1 LTLLQRGIFRFL
13 NRCLGSAMTGKSSP
27 NPETIRIGLLAAEP
41 IRVAGLVSIFDLPA
55 QRDRAQLVPV
65 VGSLQELIR
74 IASLQYVVV
83 DLHASNGS
91 LEDLETIRMKRPDIR
106 SIVIGPEGDSEL
118 VLNAIVAGARAYLGL
133 NAGPEVIRSAID
145 VVTSGSIWA
154 PRRLLAQLIDRLLK
168 VPKVT
173 TEPISVPL
181 TQLTQRE
188 QEVLELL
195 VKAHSTREIAA
206 RLGIEQRTVK
216 AYIGRLM
223 KKTGADNR
231 IKLSMSALNRSLVQ
245 HQGAG
250 AAEHKRG

>member
-1 LTLLQRGIFRFL
+1 MAAIT
-13 NRCLGSAMTGKSSP
+13 P

-55 QRDRAQLVPV
+55 QRGQAKLVPV
-65 VGSLQELIR
+65 VGTLQELTR
-74 IASLQYVVV
+74 IISLGYIVV
-83 DLHASNGS
+83 DLHSVNGGFEE
-91 LEDLETIRMKRPDIR
+91 LEAIRAKRPDMR
-106 SIVIGPEGDSEL
+106 SIVIGPEGDDEL
-118 VLNAIVAGARAYLGL
+118 VLSSIVSGARAYLGL

-154 PRRLLAQLIDRLLK
+154 PRRLLSRLIDRLLD

-173 TEPISVPL
+173 SRPTG

-195 VKAHSTREIAA
+195 LEARSTREIAA

-231 IKLSMSALNRSLVQ
+231 VKLSMSAFNRSLLP
-245 HQGAG
+245 
-250 AAEHKRG
+250 